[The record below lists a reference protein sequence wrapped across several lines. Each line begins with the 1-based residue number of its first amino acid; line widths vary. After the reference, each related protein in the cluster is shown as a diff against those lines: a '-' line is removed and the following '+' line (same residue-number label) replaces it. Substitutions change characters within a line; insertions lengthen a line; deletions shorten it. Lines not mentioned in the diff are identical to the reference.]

1 MAKFIDWKGNWFN
14 SNFELFIE
22 GEQKGA
28 ITFSTWKSDAE
39 ATLENESYF
48 FKSVGFWQPKTN
60 IIDQK
65 TNKVVGVITYGNWK
79 FEAIINMESGELYQ
93 WKPTS
98 FWKSQSL
105 LSNDNNTNMMY
116 SAGKRMCSIT
126 ADTDNRSLI
135 VAGLFI
141 KQITIDERRQ
151 LFDKSL
157 IAS

>member
-1 MAKFIDWKGNWFN
+1 MAKFIDWKSNWFN

-22 GEQKGA
+22 GVQKGA

-48 FKSVGFWQPKTN
+48 FKSVGFLKPKTN

-79 FEAIINMESGELYQ
+79 FEATINMESGAHYA

-98 FWKSQSL
+98 FWKSQWL
-105 LSNDNNTNMMY
+105 LSNNNNTNIMY
-116 SAGKRMCSIT
+116 SAGKRMGSIT
-126 ADTDNRSLI
+126 ADTDNKLLI

-141 KQITIDERRQ
+141 KQIYNRR
-151 LFDKSL
+151 
-157 IAS
+157 AAAAV